1 MDKQVT
7 KIAYIIQARMKSERL
22 PGKVLMPVPL
32 AQGRTILERIVDNLN
47 NIDGDIIV
55 ATSVNPENDQIES
68 FCKEKKI
75 FCFRG
80 EEKNVLSRFLN
91 IQKNSNYDV
100 IVRLTAD
107 NPFLDLNYI
116 KKAINYLVS
125 DQLDYAYTKGLPLGM
140 NVEVIKGNALVES
153 EKYIQSESDKEHVTL
168 PLKRENCFKTG
179 SYNTGVNCESYRLT
193 IDTVQDFLLASAL
206 LQISDDENISGME
219 LVKYIEANF
228 PWLLKANADIF
239 QKNSQ
244 TNILEETQ
252 EAINILQKLEYNQT
266 AKYLEENIISTPK

>member
-7 KIAYIIQARMKSERL
+7 KISYIIQARMKSERL

-32 AQGRTILERIVDNLN
+32 AQGRPILERIVDNLN

-68 FCKEKKI
+68 FCKKKKI

-80 EEKNVLSRFLN
+80 DEKNVLSRFLD

-107 NPFLDLNYI
+107 NPFIDLNYI
-116 KKAINYLVS
+116 NKAINYLVS
-125 DQLDYAYTKGLPLGM
+125 NQLDYVHTKGLPLGM
-140 NVEVIKGNALVES
+140 NIEVIKGSALLES

-168 PLKRENCFKTG
+168 PLKREICFKTS
-179 SYNTGVNCESYRLT
+179 SYHTDVDYERYRLT
-193 IDTVQDFLLASAL
+193 VDTGQDFLLASAL
-206 LQISDDENISGME
+206 LQIGDDENISGME

-228 PWLLKANADIF
+228 PWLLKANANIF
-239 QKNSQ
+239 QKNAQIDIYS
-244 TNILEETQ
+244 ETQ
-252 EAINILQKLEYNQT
+252 EAINVLLKLEYNQT
-266 AKYLEENIISTPK
+266 ANYLIKNIISRST

>member
-22 PGKVLMPVPL
+22 PGKVLMPIPL
-32 AQGRTILERIVDNLN
+32 VKGRSILERIVDNLK

-75 FCFRG
+75 LCFRG
-80 EEKNVLSRFLN
+80 DEKNVLSRFLA
-91 IQKNSNYDV
+91 IQKNSSYDV

-116 KKAINYLVS
+116 EKAISYLVS
-125 DQLDYAYTKGLPLGM
+125 NQLDYVYTKGLPLGM
-140 NVEVIKGNALVES
+140 NVEVIKGDTLVES

-179 SYNTGVNCESYRLT
+179 SYNTDVDYERYRLT
-193 IDTVQDFLLASAL
+193 VDTAQDFLLASAL
-206 LQISDDENISGME
+206 LQIGDDENISGME

-228 PWLLKANADIF
+228 PWLLKANTNIF
-239 QKNSQ
+239 QKNAQIDIYS
-244 TNILEETQ
+244 ETQ
-252 EAINILQKLEYNQT
+252 EAIKVLQKLEYNQT
-266 AKYLEENIISTPK
+266 ANYLIKNIISRST